1 MRVASRV
8 GKEEAEVSH
17 GEGVAAAGGDWCGV
31 GFKWATE
38 ERWTEMGGFLFW
50 CTPDWARSG
59 ANV

>member
-1 MRVASRV
+1 MRMRVASRV

-50 CTPDWARSG
+50 FTPDWA
-59 ANV
+59 